1 MSLPER
7 HLSGIGQCLDGHMK
21 ISLSTRKIT
30 GLGTLALVTS
40 LLVSL
45 LVPSAQ
51 AATYS
56 LPNAP
61 TNVTSYLGAKG
72 VVVRWTP
79 GADVEPG
86 ITGYVVSAGAGS
98 CPIFVPAKNNNVV
111 TMPVV
116 TGQPAGTPVVQAVN
130 AYGFSKPAASKK
142 SYTAAELA
150 TVSSSNNKAVQVLQ
164 LSDLHGAIEV
174 GGSFGAPLL
183 VSNWNADRKAN
194 AATVA
199 FTSGD
204 NIGAAPPI
212 STEFEEIPTIE
223 TLNAM
228 KLDAGAFGNH
238 EHDRNLAHVQKI
250 IGASDF
256 RWIVSNYDEGSLS
269 VLKSGTKQTKTF
281 TIIERGGLKIG
292 VVGSNTPETIE
303 QVFPGNL
310 DYTDASGTKKT
321 ITINPGVTGINQAI
335 VDAKAAGA
343 DIVIALLHQGWQ
355 ENADGVAKGVL
366 NTMAA
371 QVKGAAAIYGGHSHQ
386 TFASVIPGS
395 PRVAPVVIGQTRNAG
410 VEYTRTQICM
420 KFGKVVGQ
428 SIEHVL
434 KAASA
439 TINTGTLSTVTTQ
452 DVAAAAMVKKYK
464 DQLSAKLDI
473 KIGQV
478 SGVFPRGGSPA
489 VERSGETPMGNYIAD
504 LMRAKYKTDFAIQ
517 NGGGIRDTFPAKT
530 YIPANTALVRTGSG
544 PLDVT
549 LGDALTVYPFGNQIA
564 TTVVTGENL
573 WKALENG
580 VGGNFPGDGRFP
592 QVSGLKYSFDAS
604 KPIGSRIVEVTKL
617 NGAAIAKDSKEY
629 TLTTLDFL
637 IYGGDGYANVFSPSQ
652 AKVKGA
658 LLDVFVDALKADM
671 AAGKVTQVP
680 AADGRIKKVG

>member
-1 MSLPER
+1 MNKTL
-7 HLSGIGQCLDGHMK
+7 H
-21 ISLSTRKIT
+21 TRKIFS
-30 GLGTLALVTS
+30 LGSLALATS

-51 AATYS
+51 ANTFS

-61 TNVTSYLGAKG
+61 TSVTSYLGAKG
-72 VVVRWTP
+72 VVVRWVP
-79 GADVEPG
+79 GAEVSPG
-86 ITGYVVSAGAGS
+86 VIGHVVSAGAGS
-98 CPIFVPAKNNNVV
+98 CPIFVPIKNNPVV
-111 TMPVV
+111 SMPVV
-116 TGQPAGTPVVQAVN
+116 AGQPAGTPVVQAVN
-130 AYGFSKPAASKK
+130 AYGFSKPTASSK
-142 SYTAAELA
+142 SYTAAQLA
-150 TVSSSNNKAVQVLQ
+150 GVSSPANKAVQVLQ

-174 GGSFGAPLL
+174 GNSFGTPLL
-183 VSNWNADRKAN
+183 VSNWDADRKAN

-212 STEFEEIPTIE
+212 STEFEELSTIE
-223 TLNAM
+223 SLNAM

-238 EHDRNLAHVQKI
+238 EHDRNLAHVQKV

-256 RWIVSNYDEGSLS
+256 QWVVSNYNPDSLD
-269 VLKSGTKQTKTF
+269 VLKSGTKQAKSF
-281 TIIERGGLKIG
+281 TIIERAGVKIG
-292 VVGSNTPETIE
+292 VVGANTPETIE

-310 DYTDASGTKKT
+310 DYTDAAGAKKT
-321 ITINPGVTGINQAI
+321 ITINPGVVGVNQAI

-343 DIVIALLHQGWQ
+343 DIVIALIHQGWQ
-355 ENADGVAKGVL
+355 ENANGVSKGVL
-366 NTMAA
+366 NDMAA
-371 QVKGAAAIYGGHSHQ
+371 QIKGAAAIYGGHSHQ
-386 TFASVIPGS
+386 TFASVIPGG
-395 PRVAPVVIGQTRNAG
+395 PRTSPVVIGQTRNAG

-420 KFGKVVGQ
+420 KNGKVVGQ
-428 SIEHVL
+428 SIQHVL
-434 KAASA
+434 KSASA
-439 TINTGTLSTVTTQ
+439 TINTGVLSTVTTQ
-452 DVAAAAMVKKYK
+452 DAAAAALVKGYK
-464 DQLSAKLDI
+464 DQLTSKLDV

-478 SGVFPRGGSPA
+478 SGLFPRGGSPA

-517 NGGGIRDTFPAKT
+517 NGGGIRDTFPART
-530 YIPANTALVRTGSG
+530 YIPANTALVRTGTG

-604 KPIGSRIVEVTKL
+604 KPLGSRIVEVTKL
-617 NGAAIAKDSKEY
+617 DGTAIAKDSKEY

-637 IYGGDGYANVFSPSQ
+637 IYGGDGYVNVFSPSQ

>member
-1 MSLPER
+1 MNKT
-7 HLSGIGQCLDGHMK
+7 LSSRRIF
-21 ISLSTRKIT
+21 SW
-30 GLGTLALVTS
+30 GTLALATS

-45 LVPSAQ
+45 LVPTAQ
-51 AATYS
+51 AVTYS

-61 TNVTSYLGAKG
+61 TSVTSYIGAKG
-72 VVVRWTP
+72 VVVRWIP
-79 GADVEPG
+79 GDSVEPG
-86 ITGYVVSAGAGS
+86 VTGYVVSAGAGS
-98 CPIFVPAKNNNVV
+98 CPIFVPAKNNTVV

-116 TGQPAGTPVVQAVN
+116 VGQPAGTPVVRAVN
-130 AYGFSKPAASKK
+130 AYGFSKPTASKK

-150 TVSSSNNKAVQVLQ
+150 TVANSGNKAVQVLQ

-174 GGSFGAPLL
+174 GNSFGAPLL
-183 VSNWNADRKAN
+183 VSNWNADRTAN
-194 AATVA
+194 PATVA

-212 STEFEEIPTIE
+212 STEFEELPTIE

-238 EHDRNLAHVQKI
+238 EHDRNLAHLQKV

-256 RWIVSNYDEGSLS
+256 QWVVSNYNPDSLDA
-269 VLKSGTKQTKTF
+269 LKSGTKQAKSF
-281 TIIERGGLKIG
+281 TIIERGGVKIG
-292 VVGSNTPETIE
+292 VVGANTPETIE

-310 DYTDASGTKKT
+310 DYTNAAGAKKT
-321 ITINPGVTGINQAI
+321 ITIDPGVTGVNQAI

-343 DIVIALLHQGWQ
+343 EIVIALIHQGWQ
-355 ENADGVAKGVL
+355 ENSDGGAKGVL

-371 QVKGAAAIYGGHSHQ
+371 QIKGAAAIYGGHSHQ
-386 TFASVIPGS
+386 TFATVIPGTS
-395 PRVAPVVIGQTRNAG
+395 RVAPVVIGQTRNSG

-420 KFGKVVGQ
+420 KYGKVVGQ

-434 KAASA
+434 KSAST
-439 TINTGTLSTVTTQ
+439 TINTGVVSTVTTQ

-464 DQLSAKLDI
+464 DQLTAKLDI

-478 SGVFPRGGSPA
+478 SGVFPRGGTPA

-504 LMRAKYKTDFAIQ
+504 LMRAKYKTDFVIQ

-530 YIPANTALVRTGSG
+530 YVPVNTALVRTGTG

-580 VGGNFPGDGRFP
+580 VGGNYPGDGRFP
-592 QVSGLKYSFDAS
+592 QISGFKFSFDAS
-604 KPIGSRIVEVTKL
+604 KPLGSRIVSVTKL
-617 NGAAIAKDSKEY
+617 DGTAIPKDATEY

-637 IYGGDGYANVFSPSQ
+637 IYGGDGYLNVFSPTK
-652 AKVKGA
+652 AKVQGA
-658 LLDVFVDALKADM
+658 LLDVFTDALKADM

-680 AADGRIKKVG
+680 VADGRIKKVG

>member
-1 MSLPER
+1 MNKTLTS
-7 HLSGIGQCLDGHMK
+7 
-21 ISLSTRKIT
+21 RKIFSW
-30 GLGTLALVTS
+30 GSLALATS

-72 VVVRWTP
+72 VVVKWTA
-79 GADVEPG
+79 GATVEPG
-86 ITGYVVSAGAGS
+86 VTGHVVSAGAGS
-98 CPIFVPAKNNNVV
+98 CPIFVPIGNSSVV

-116 TGQPAGTPVVQAVN
+116 VGQPAGTPVVQAVN
-130 AYGFSKPAASKK
+130 AYGFSKPAASNK
-142 SYTAAELA
+142 SYTKEQLA
-150 TVSSSNNKAVQVLQ
+150 TVASSQNKAVQVLQ

-174 GGSFGAPLL
+174 GSSFGAPLL
-183 VSNWNADRKAN
+183 ASNWAADRAAN
-194 AATVA
+194 AATIAVS
-199 FTSGD
+199 SGD

-212 STEFEEIPTIE
+212 STEFEELPTIE
-223 TLNAM
+223 SLNAI
-228 KLDAGAFGNH
+228 KLDVSTMGNH
-238 EHDRNLAHVQKI
+238 EHDRNLDHLNKM

-256 RWIVSNYDEGSLS
+256 QWVVSNYSEGSLDA
-269 VLKSGTKQTKTF
+269 LKSGSKQAKNY
-281 TIIERGGLKIG
+281 TIIERGGVKIG

-303 QVFPGNL
+303 QIFPGNL
-310 DYTDASGTKKT
+310 DYKDASGAKKT
-321 ITINPGVTGINQAI
+321 IAINPGVAGMNKAI
-335 VDAKAAGA
+335 AEAKAAGA
-343 DIVIALLHQGWQ
+343 DVVIAVIHQGWL
-355 ENADGVAKGVL
+355 ENADGVAKGL
-366 NTMAA
+366 FNSLAS
-371 QVKGAAAIYGGHSHQ
+371 QLKGAAAVYGGHSHQ
-386 TFASVIPGS
+386 TYASVIPGTVRTS
-395 PRVAPVVIGQTRNAG
+395 PVVLGQVRNAG

-420 KFGKVVGQ
+420 RGGKVVGQ
-428 SIEHVL
+428 SIQHVL
-434 KAASA
+434 KAAA
-439 TINTGTLSTVTTQ
+439 PTINTGVVSTVTTQ
-452 DVAAAAMVKKYK
+452 DAAAAALVKKYK
-464 DQLSAKLDI
+464 DQLSAKLDV

-530 YIPANTALVRTGSG
+530 YVPAATGLVRTGTG

-549 LGDALTVYPFGNQIA
+549 LGDAFTVFPFGNQIA
-564 TTVVTGENL
+564 TTVVTGANL

-580 VGGNFPGDGRFP
+580 VGGNYPGDGRFP

-604 KPIGSRIVEVTKL
+604 KPIGSRIVSVTKL
-617 NGAAIAKDSKEY
+617 DGTEIAKDSKEY

-637 IYGGDGYANVFSPSQ
+637 IYGGDGYLNVFSPSR
-652 AKVKGA
+652 AKVQGA

>member
-1 MSLPER
+1 MNKT
-7 HLSGIGQCLDGHMK
+7 LS
-21 ISLSTRKIT
+21 SRKIFSW
-30 GLGTLALVTS
+30 GSLALATS

-51 AATYS
+51 ANTFS

-72 VVVRWTP
+72 VVVKWKA
-79 GADVEPG
+79 GADVAPG
-86 ITGYVVSAGAGS
+86 VIGHVVSAGAGS
-98 CPIFVPAKNNNVV
+98 CPIFVPIRNNSVV

-116 TGQPAGTPVVQAVN
+116 VGQPAGTPVVQAVN
-130 AYGFSKPAASKK
+130 AYGFSKPAASNK

-150 TVSSSNNKAVQVLQ
+150 TVANSANKAVQVLQ

-174 GGSFGAPLL
+174 GGSFGAALL
-183 VSNWNADRKAN
+183 ASNWAADRTAN

-199 FTSGD
+199 ISAGD

-212 STEFEEIPTIE
+212 STEFEELPTIE
-223 TLNAM
+223 ALNLA
-228 KLDAGAFGNH
+228 KLDVSIFGNH
-238 EHDRNLAHVQKI
+238 EHDRNIDHVNKV

-256 RWIVSNYDEGSLS
+256 QWVVSNYSEGALDA
-269 VLKSGTKQTKTF
+269 LKSGAKQAKSY
-281 TIIERGGLKIG
+281 TIIERGGVKIG

-310 DYTDASGTKKT
+310 DYKDASGAKKT
-321 ITINPGVTGINQAI
+321 IVIAPGVAGINAAI
-335 VDAKAAGA
+335 AEAKAAGA
-343 DIVIALLHQGWQ
+343 DIVIAALHQGWL
-355 ENADGVAKGVL
+355 ENADGTAKGL
-366 NTMAA
+366 FNELAS
-371 QVKGAAAIYGGHSHQ
+371 QIKGAAAIYGGHSHQ
-386 TFASVIPGS
+386 TFASVIPGNT
-395 PRVAPVVIGQTRNAG
+395 RVAPTVLGQTRAAG

-420 KFGKVVGQ
+420 RSGKVLGQ
-428 SIEHVL
+428 SIQHVL
-434 KAASA
+434 RAAA
-439 TINTGTLSTVTTQ
+439 PTINTGVVSTVTTQ
-452 DVAAAAMVKKYK
+452 DATAAAMVKKYK
-464 DQLSAKLDI
+464 DQLSAKLDV

-478 SGVFPRGGSPA
+478 SATFPRGGSPA

-517 NGGGIRDTFPAKT
+517 NGGGIRDTFPART
-530 YIPANTALVRTGSG
+530 YIPAATGLVRTGTG

-549 LGDALTVYPFGNQIA
+549 LGDAFTVFPFGNQLA
-564 TTVVTGENL
+564 TTVVTGANL

-580 VGGNFPGDGRFP
+580 VGGNYPGDGRFP
-592 QVSGLKYSFDAS
+592 QVSGFKYSFDAS

-617 NGAAIAKDSKEY
+617 DGTAIAKDSKEY

-637 IYGGDGYANVFSPSQ
+637 IYGGDGYANVFTPSQ
-652 AKVKGA
+652 AKVQGA
-658 LLDVFVDALKADM
+658 LLDLFVEALKADM
-671 AAGKVTQVP
+671 AAKKVTQVP

>member
-1 MSLPER
+1 MNKTL
-7 HLSGIGQCLDGHMK
+7 H
-21 ISLSTRKIT
+21 TRKIFS
-30 GLGTLALVTS
+30 LGTLALATS
-40 LLVSL
+40 LLGSL
-45 LVPSAQ
+45 LVPTAQ
-51 AATYS
+51 ANTFS

-61 TNVTSYLGAKG
+61 TNVTSYMGAKG
-72 VVVRWTP
+72 IVVRWTP
-79 GADVEPG
+79 SADVAPSV
-86 ITGYVVSAGAGS
+86 TGYVVSAGAGS
-98 CPIFVPAKNNNVV
+98 CPIFVPAKNNSVV

-116 TGQPAGTPVVQAVN
+116 VGQPAGRPVVQAVN
-130 AYGFSKPAASKK
+130 AYGFSKPAASSK

-150 TVSSSNNKAVQVLQ
+150 TVASSANKAVQVLQ

-174 GGSFGAPLL
+174 GNSFGAPLL
-183 VSNWNADRKAN
+183 VSNWDADRKAN

-212 STEFEEIPTIE
+212 STEFEELPTIE

-256 RWIVSNYDEGSLS
+256 QWVVSNYNPDSLS
-269 VLKSGTKQTKTF
+269 VLKSGTKQAKTY
-281 TIIERGGLKIG
+281 TIIERAGLKIG
-292 VVGSNTPETIE
+292 VVGANTSETIE

-310 DYTDASGTKKT
+310 DYTDASGAKKT
-321 ITINPGVTGINQAI
+321 ITIDPGVTGINQAI

-343 DIVIALLHQGWQ
+343 DLVIALVHQGWL
-355 ENADGVAKGVL
+355 ENAGGVSKGVL
-366 NTMAA
+366 NTMAS
-371 QVKGAAAIYGGHSHQ
+371 QIKGAAAIYGGHSHQ
-386 TFASVIPGS
+386 SYASVIPSS
-395 PRVAPVVIGQTRNAG
+395 PRVAPTVLGQTRNSG

-420 KFGKVVGQ
+420 KYGKVVGQ

-434 KAASA
+434 KSA
-439 TINTGTLSTVTTQ
+439 LATMTTGVVSTVTTQ
-452 DVAAAAMVKKYK
+452 DVAAAALVKKYK
-464 DQLSAKLDI
+464 DQLTAKLDV

-489 VERSGETPMGNYIAD
+489 VERSGETPIGNYIAD

-530 YIPANTALVRTGSG
+530 YIPVNSALVRTGTG

-549 LGDALTVYPFGNQIA
+549 LGDALAVFPFGNQIA
-564 TTVVTGENL
+564 TTVITGENL

-580 VGGNFPGDGRFP
+580 VGGNYPGDGRFP
-592 QVSGLKYSFDAS
+592 QVSGFKYSFDAS

-617 NGAAIAKDSKEY
+617 DGTAIAKDSKEY

-637 IYGGDGYANVFSPSQ
+637 IYGGDGYLNVFSPSQ

-658 LLDVFVDALKADM
+658 LLDVFVDALKADL
-671 AAGKVTQVP
+671 AAKKVTQVP

>member
-1 MSLPER
+1 
-7 HLSGIGQCLDGHMK
+7 MK
-21 ISLSTRKIT
+21 TTLSTRKIT
-30 GLGTLALVTS
+30 GLGILTLVTS

-45 LVPSAQ
+45 LAPTAQ
-51 AATYS
+51 ANTFS

-79 GADVEPG
+79 GADVAPG

-98 CPIFVPAKNNNVV
+98 CPIFVPAKAHNVV

-116 TGQPAGTPVVQAVN
+116 TGQPAGRPVVQAVN
-130 AYGFSKPAASKK
+130 AYGFSKPAASNK

-183 VSNWNADRKAN
+183 VSNWDADRKAN
-194 AATVA
+194 AATFA

-212 STEFEEIPTIE
+212 STEFEELPTIE

-238 EHDRNLAHVQKI
+238 EHDRNLAHLQKV

-256 RWIVSNYDEGSLS
+256 QWVVSNYNPDSLA

-281 TIIERGGLKIG
+281 TIIERGGVKIG
-292 VVGSNTPETIE
+292 VVGANTPETIE

-310 DYTDASGTKKT
+310 DYTDASGAKKT

-343 DIVIALLHQGWQ
+343 DMVIALLHQGWQ
-355 ENADGVAKGVL
+355 ENADGVSKGIL
-366 NTMAA
+366 NAMAT
-371 QVKGAAAIYGGHSHQ
+371 QIKGAAAVYGGHSHQ
-386 TFASVIPGS
+386 SFASVIPGS
-395 PRVAPVVIGQTRNAG
+395 PRVAPVVIGQTRNSG

-420 KFGKVVGQ
+420 RYGKVVGQ

-434 KAASA
+434 KAAA
-439 TINTGTLSTVTTQ
+439 PTINTGIVSTVTTQ
-452 DVAAAAMVKKYK
+452 DVAAAALVKKYK

-478 SGVFPRGGSPA
+478 SGVFPRGGTPA

-504 LMRAKYKTDFAIQ
+504 LMRAKYKTDFVIQ

-549 LGDALTVYPFGNQIA
+549 LGDALAVFPFGNQIA

-617 NGAAIAKDSKEY
+617 DGTAVAKDSKEY
-629 TLTTLDFL
+629 TLATLDFL
-637 IYGGDGYANVFSPSQ
+637 IYGGDGYVNVFSPAQ

-680 AADGRIKKVG
+680 VADGRIKKVG

>member
-1 MSLPER
+1 MNKTL
-7 HLSGIGQCLDGHMK
+7 H
-21 ISLSTRKIT
+21 TRKIFS
-30 GLGTLALVTS
+30 LGSLALATS

-51 AATYS
+51 ANTYS

-61 TNVTSYLGAKG
+61 TNVTSYIGAKG
-72 VVVRWTP
+72 VVVRWVAGAEVAP
-79 GADVEPG
+79 GVIG
-86 ITGYVVSAGAGS
+86 HVVSAGAGS
-98 CPIFVPAKNNNVV
+98 CPIFVPIKNNSVV

-130 AYGFSKPAASKK
+130 AYGFSKPTASSK
-142 SYTAAELA
+142 SYTAAQLA
-150 TVSSSNNKAVQVLQ
+150 GVSSPANKAVQVLQ

-174 GGSFGAPLL
+174 GNSFGTPLL
-183 VSNWNADRKAN
+183 VSNWDTDRKAN

-212 STEFEEIPTIE
+212 STEFEELSTIE
-223 TLNAM
+223 SLNAM

-238 EHDRNLAHVQKI
+238 EHDRNLAHVNKV

-256 RWIVSNYDEGSLS
+256 QWVVSNYNPDSLD
-269 VLKSGTKQTKTF
+269 VLKSGTKQAKSF
-281 TIIERGGLKIG
+281 TIIERAGVKIG
-292 VVGSNTPETIE
+292 VVGANTPETIE

-310 DYTDASGTKKT
+310 DYTDAAGAKKT
-321 ITINPGVTGINQAI
+321 ITINAGVAGVNQAI
-335 VDAKAAGA
+335 VDAKAEGA
-343 DIVIALLHQGWQ
+343 EIVIALIHQGWQ
-355 ENADGVAKGVL
+355 ENANGVSKGVL
-366 NTMAA
+366 NEMAA
-371 QVKGAAAIYGGHSHQ
+371 QIKGAAAIYGGHSHQ
-386 TFASVIPGS
+386 TFASVIPGG
-395 PRVAPVVIGQTRNAG
+395 PRTSPVVIGQTRNAG

-420 KFGKVVGQ
+420 KNGKVVGQ
-428 SIEHVL
+428 SIQHVL
-434 KAASA
+434 KAAAA
-439 TINTGTLSTVTTQ
+439 TINTGVVSTVTTQ
-452 DVAAAAMVKKYK
+452 DVAAAALVKKYK
-464 DQLSAKLDI
+464 DQLTAKLDI

-530 YIPANTALVRTGSG
+530 YIPANTALVRTGTG

-573 WKALENG
+573 WKALENA
-580 VGGNFPGDGRFP
+580 VGGDRKS
-592 QVSGLKYSFDAS
+592 V
-604 KPIGSRIVEVTKL
+604 V
-617 NGAAIAKDSKEY
+617 
-629 TLTTLDFL
+629 
-637 IYGGDGYANVFSPSQ
+637 
-652 AKVKGA
+652 
-658 LLDVFVDALKADM
+658 
-671 AAGKVTQVP
+671 
-680 AADGRIKKVG
+680 